1 MTSPLNE
8 DDQRAP
14 SPIPSR
20 DPNDHD
26 RKWNRG
32 TQIAVIASPLV
43 ALLIFVATLFKD
55 ELAPPSTA
63 DADLP
68 TDTQPKDRG
77 VSLLPD
83 PTPPSTP
90 EVESVTQL
98 RIHPPVGTRPSTA
111 ATTERAE
118 APEPRTE
125 VGSAP
130 ESGETARTET
140 RERTVRR
147 SFENPHCADPTNIR
161 WNVRA
166 ADGWRIDVASVALVS
181 STSSK
186 SAYYGVSDLSEDGF
200 AINGRVSNDGECVT
214 VLDKQVARD
223 VRGNLT
229 VSGTYN
235 EVRQV
240 FDSS

>member
-1 MTSPLNE
+1 MTSPLDE
-8 DDQRAP
+8 DDQRTP
-14 SPIPSR
+14 SPTSSR
-20 DPNDHD
+20 DRNHSD

-43 ALLIFVATLFKD
+43 ALLIFVATLFKN

-68 TDTQPKDRG
+68 TDTHATDRA
-77 VSLLPD
+77 VSLPLD

-90 EVESVTQL
+90 EVESVTQ
-98 RIHPPVGTRPSTA
+98 RHIDPPAGTPPTTA
-111 ATTERAE
+111 ELAE
-118 APEPRTE
+118 SPEPRTE
-125 VGSAP
+125 VGSPPKA
-130 ESGETARTET
+130 GEAARTET

-147 SFENPHCADPTNIR
+147 NFENPHCADPTNIR
-161 WNVRA
+161 WDVRA

-181 STSSK
+181 STSAK
-186 SAYYGVSDLSEDGF
+186 SAYHGVSDLSEDGF
-200 AINGRVSNDGECVT
+200 VINGRVSNDGECVT

-235 EVRQV
+235 EVRQA